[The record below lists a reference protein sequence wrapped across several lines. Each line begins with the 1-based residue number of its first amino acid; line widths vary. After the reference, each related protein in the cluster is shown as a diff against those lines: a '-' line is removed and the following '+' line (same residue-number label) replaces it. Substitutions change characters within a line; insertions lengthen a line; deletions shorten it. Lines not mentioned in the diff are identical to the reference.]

1 MPRARDIGWE
11 HGTMIAGHRHH
22 VQCNYCNRIMI
33 GGVTRFKKHLASRR
47 GEIRGCEA
55 VPNEVRELI
64 EKHLVAWETR
74 KTTEKKRKKV
84 HEEAS
89 NDRAYD
95 DKDTDSDDES
105 DRDYAAAR
113 MDNLRALHEAEEAH
127 QSIYTDHEEPTTESQ
142 VLYDPFPPVQFKSE
156 QGSAPPRATDL
167 GWVHGVMVDG
177 DQQKI
182 KCRYCHKMILGGGI
196 SRLKQHLAGER
207 GNIAP
212 CDKVPEEVRSQM
224 LQHLGFK
231 VWERKKKL
239 QEVDFRAPHIP
250 SQGKEECK
258 NEDLQKSPLLSNS
271 GRSGK
276 EWDEGTSGR
285 RKRQRK
291 QVIPLGTPS
300 TQPPLQHLPF
310 FSQESV
316 DQADMAVAKF
326 MYDAGISFN
335 AANSLYFQQM
345 ADAISAVGPGYKMP
359 SYDSLRG
366 DLLDRSAQEAGE
378 LCQDLRKSWEVTG
391 CSVIADRW
399 INRTGCTVINFF
411 IYCSKGTIFLKS
423 VDASEASKSSEELF
437 NLFDS
442 IVQEV
447 GPRNIVHF
455 ITDTTPNYKAAGKML
470 MNKYKTFFWSACAAH
485 CINLMLEELGEME
498 EIKEALRRAK
508 KVCQF
513 IYNHAWVLNTM
524 RKITGGRDIVRPA
537 LTRFATN
544 FLTLQ
549 NIVSLKEPLQQM
561 FTSTTWMESAMSKQR
576 SWKVTE
582 TVLDPQFWSL
592 CSLTL
597 KVTEPLL
604 AILNLAGSE
613 ERPCMGY
620 LYDAMEKARRAIIDS
635 FDSEESSHF
644 PYLKVIDRIWEEDLH
659 SPLHAA
665 AHYLNPSIFYNP
677 GFCTN
682 PVIQKGLLDC
692 IEGLEPS
699 LTAQD
704 MITRQKTSYDDAVGD
719 FSRPVAI
726 RGRESLAPATWWSLY
741 AADYPDLQR
750 FAIRILSQ
758 TCSGTRC
765 DRNWSTFERIH
776 LKSRNRLEHERLDS
790 LIFVH
795 YNLRLQERHSAACKT
810 VRQTQD
816 PICVEELDNG
826 VDDWVEDPGDYE
838 EEMGWMGVSGG
849 EPPGD
854 GFSLNKPSDVKD
866 ECTYSVEE
874 LGNNNTN
881 HADNQETRRI

>member
-74 KTTEKKRKKV
+74 KTTDKKRKKV

-142 VLYDPFPPVQFKSE
+142 VLYDSFPPVQFKSE

-212 CDKVPEEVRSQM
+212 CDKVPEEVKSQM

-239 QEVDFRAPHIP
+239 QE
-250 SQGKEECK
+250 ECK
-258 NEDLQKSPLLSNS
+258 NEDSLKSPLLSNS

-285 RKRQRK
+285 RKRQKK

-345 ADAISAVGPGYKMP
+345 ADAISAVGPGYKN
-359 SYDSLRG
+359 
-366 DLLDRSAQEAGE
+366 A
-378 LCQDLRKSWEVTG
+378 
-391 CSVIADRW
+391 
-399 INRTGCTVINFF
+399 
-411 IYCSKGTIFLKS
+411 FL
-423 VDASEASKSSEELF
+423 
-437 NLFDS
+437 
-442 IVQEV
+442 
-447 GPRNIVHF
+447 
-455 ITDTTPNYKAAGKML
+455 
-470 MNKYKTFFWSACAAH
+470 
-485 CINLMLEELGEME
+485 
-498 EIKEALRRAK
+498 
-508 KVCQF
+508 
-513 IYNHAWVLNTM
+513 
-524 RKITGGRDIVRPA
+524 
-537 LTRFATN
+537 
-544 FLTLQ
+544 
-549 NIVSLKEPLQQM
+549 
-561 FTSTTWMESAMSKQR
+561 
-576 SWKVTE
+576 
-582 TVLDPQFWSL
+582 
-592 CSLTL
+592 
-597 KVTEPLL
+597 
-604 AILNLAGSE
+604 
-613 ERPCMGY
+613 
-620 LYDAMEKARRAIIDS
+620 
-635 FDSEESSHF
+635 
-644 PYLKVIDRIWEEDLH
+644 
-659 SPLHAA
+659 
-665 AHYLNPSIFYNP
+665 
-677 GFCTN
+677 
-682 PVIQKGLLDC
+682 
-692 IEGLEPS
+692 
-699 LTAQD
+699 
-704 MITRQKTSYDDAVGD
+704 
-719 FSRPVAI
+719 
-726 RGRESLAPATWWSLY
+726 
-741 AADYPDLQR
+741 
-750 FAIRILSQ
+750 
-758 TCSGTRC
+758 
-765 DRNWSTFERIH
+765 
-776 LKSRNRLEHERLDS
+776 
-790 LIFVH
+790 
-795 YNLRLQERHSAACKT
+795 
-810 VRQTQD
+810 
-816 PICVEELDNG
+816 
-826 VDDWVEDPGDYE
+826 
-838 EEMGWMGVSGG
+838 
-849 EPPGD
+849 
-854 GFSLNKPSDVKD
+854 
-866 ECTYSVEE
+866 
-874 LGNNNTN
+874 
-881 HADNQETRRI
+881 

>member
-74 KTTEKKRKKV
+74 KTTDKKRKKV

-113 MDNLRALHEAEEAH
+113 MDNMRALHEAEEAH

-142 VLYDPFPPVQFKSE
+142 VLYDSFPPVQFKSE

-167 GWVHGVMVDG
+167 GWVHGLMVDG

-212 CDKVPEEVRSQM
+212 CDKVPEEVKSQM

-239 QEVDFRAPHIP
+239 QEVDFRDPHIP

-258 NEDLQKSPLLSNS
+258 NEDSLKSPLLSNS

-310 FSQESV
+310 SSQESV
-316 DQADMAVAKF
+316 DQADMALWVL
-326 MYDAGISFN
+326 DI
-335 AANSLYFQQM
+335 
-345 ADAISAVGPGYKMP
+345 KMP

-366 DLLDRSAQEAGE
+366 DLLDRSTQEADE

-399 INRTGCTVINFF
+399 INRTGCTVIKFF

-423 VDASEASKSSEELF
+423 IDASEASKSSEELF

-470 MNKYKTFFWSACAAH
+470 MNKYKTFFWSACATH
-485 CINLMLEELGEME
+485 CINLMLEELGEID

-508 KVCQF
+508 KVCQL
-513 IYNHAWVLNTM
+513 IYNHAWVLNKM

-549 NIVSLKEPLQQM
+549 NIVSLKEPLHQM

-604 AILNLAGSE
+604 AILNLVGSE

-620 LYDAMEKARRAIIDS
+620 LYDAMEKASRAIIDS
-635 FDSEESSHF
+635 FDSEESSHLPF
-644 PYLKVIDRIWEEDLH
+644 LKVIDRIWEEDLH

-665 AHYLNPSIFYNP
+665 AHFLNPSIFYNP

-704 MITRQKTSYDDAVGD
+704 MITRQKISYDDAVGD

-726 RGRESLAPATWWSLY
+726 RDRGSLAPATWWSLY

-750 FAIRILSQ
+750 FAIRISSQ

-776 LKSRNRLEHERLDS
+776 LKSRNRLEHERLDN

-849 EPPGD
+849 LPHGD
-854 GFSLNKPSDVKD
+854 GFSLNKPSG
-866 ECTYSVEE
+866 C
-874 LGNNNTN
+874 
-881 HADNQETRRI
+881 